1 MKNNLVILV
10 SFSILSG
17 TQSRNL
23 ESRVKCNIFDL
34 SSGSSNSEFCDSRSD
49 QLDHDDEKNV
59 EFFCHSVW
67 SNTSDPTSV
76 NGFRIQILKQEE
88 WFAGYFSEMI
98 ND

>member
-1 MKNNLVILV
+1 MKSILVILV

-49 QLDHDDEKNV
+49 QLDHDDEKKMFGDKPLGKHDKEREREREMN
-59 EFFCHSVW
+59 
-67 SNTSDPTSV
+67 P
-76 NGFRIQILKQEE
+76 RI
-88 WFAGYFSEMI
+88 Y
-98 ND
+98 